1 MKKINL
7 FLSLIAVVMLVG
19 LTNCKKETENTS
31 VTKYVGTVNGSFLT
45 QDVNISVSKTL
56 TLLQHPLQ
64 ILVIGLCMLRILH
77 SMATNR
83 LLL

>member
-31 VTKYVGTVNGSFLT
+31 VTKYVGTVNGSFT
-45 QDVNISVSKTL
+45 STGC
-56 TLLQHPLQ
+56 QHKCCQRP
-64 ILVIGLCMLRILH
+64 
-77 SMATNR
+77 
-83 LLL
+83 